1 MWSLFIEPFVEFE
14 FLRRALFESVILS
27 MSFAVIGLVL
37 VTRRLSLIGDTL
49 SHAMLPGV
57 VIAFLLA
64 GPGFGALFLGG
75 WITGFLLL
83 AAAAWLSRR
92 RAIEGDAVLALFAV
106 FSVAVGI
113 VIASR
118 TRTTTEILHLLFGN
132 ILSID
137 GELLTVSAL
146 IGAATW
152 SFFLV
157 GYRSYFSALVDPEF
171 FRSLKGPGVL
181 GLAVLLAL
189 FAANLTVGFAGL
201 GAMMTVGLLIVPS
214 LVGRQWGGSP
224 LAMVAASAAFAT
236 VVSAIGVLV
245 SFHAEVPSGPAI
257 VAVACLGLFISPL
270 LKRRKAVP

>member
-1 MWSLFIEPFVEFE
+1 MWSLFIEPFLEFD

-27 MSFAVIGLVL
+27 LSFSVIGLVL

-57 VIAFLLA
+57 VIAFLL
-64 GPGFGALFLGG
+64 GGTGFYSLFLGG

-92 RAIEGDAVLALFAV
+92 RSIEGDAVLALFAV

-113 VIASR
+113 LIASH

-137 GELLTVSAL
+137 RDLLTVSAV
-146 IGAATW
+146 IGAVTW
-152 SFFLV
+152 SVLLI
-157 GYRSYFSALVDPEF
+157 GYRSYFSALVDPAF
-171 FRSLKGPGVL
+171 FQSLRGPKTL
-181 GLAVLLAL
+181 GFAALLAL

-214 LVGRQWGGSP
+214 LVGRRLAGSP
-224 LAMVAASAAFAT
+224 LGMV
-236 VVSAIGVLV
+236 VVSALFAMLVSLIGVLL
-245 SFHAEVPSGPAI
+245 SYHAEVPSGPAI
-257 VAVACLGLFISPL
+257 VAVACLGLFVSPL
-270 LKRRKAVP
+270 LKRRTV